1 MDYGPPGSFVRGI
14 SLATILEWVAI
25 SFSRGSPWRRDQT
38 CISCIGRWILF
49 CLFVFGRWILYHWAT
64 TGKTS
69 SIVMFSEMTLMKR
82 DDPPRCKWAASSHS
96 QTLTAQP
103 EVSLEESVLPQ
114 DCSIEVPPEF
124 AASWPALHISDMR
137 AFTVVWASSLKWI
150 SLCMSGSVSLENP
163 D

>member
-1 MDYGPPGSFVRGI
+1 MIVHSSVGFNFLIPKKAPVWLSMALLWALDKEPEENRRGNKKKEAVRR
-14 SLATILEWVAI
+14 A
-25 SFSRGSPWRRDQT
+25 RG
-38 CISCIGRWILF
+38 
-49 CLFVFGRWILYHWAT
+49 WILYHWAT

-69 SIVMFSEMTLMKR
+69 SIVMFSEMTLMKG